1 MEKSFL
7 AGGLAALLLAATAAA
22 AADAPKA
29 PKAPAAPAPQA
40 AAPHQGAQP
49 IRLRIGGAQRAQMD
63 EIDVDSHK

>member
-7 AGGLAALLLAATAAA
+7 AGGLAALLLTTAAA

-29 PKAPAAPAPQA
+29 PVETPAPRA

>member
-7 AGGLAALLLAATAAA
+7 AGGLAALLLTTAAA

-29 PKAPAAPAPQA
+29 PPVETPALQA

>member
-22 AADAPKA
+22 AADA

>member
-29 PKAPAAPAPQA
+29 PAVEAPAPQA